1 MRRSKP
7 QPIRNKLDLADR
19 KQVRLVKRRLRISE
33 VELTTIVGKI
43 GNSLAAISKEVAIRR
58 GSCVP
63 EPAQSPPAAAIVAV
77 QAAETITS
85 DVSGVAETS

>member
-1 MRRSKP
+1 
-7 QPIRNKLDLADR
+7 LADR

-58 GSCVP
+58 GSCAP
-63 EPAQSPPAAAIVAV
+63 EPAQLPQAAAIVAV